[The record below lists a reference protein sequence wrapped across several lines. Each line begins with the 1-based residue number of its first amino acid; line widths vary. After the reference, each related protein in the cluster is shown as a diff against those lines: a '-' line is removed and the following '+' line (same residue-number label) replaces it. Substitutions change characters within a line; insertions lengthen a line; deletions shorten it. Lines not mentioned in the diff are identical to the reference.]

1 MSSKQVVF
9 HAHIYFDSSSIKEAE
24 KLRELS
30 QQKLTGLVLG
40 VSQLIN
46 RPIGPHPT
54 PMFEIDFYE
63 QHFGLVTEWLYK
75 NRSTLSVMIHKDVS
89 PERIEHTINALWI
102 GTPLK
107 LDLTKLDL
115 GTDLVH
121 NQIMSSDK

>member
-1 MSSKQVVF
+1 MTSKQVVF
-9 HAHIYFDSSSIKEAE
+9 HAHIYFDTASIKEAE

-30 QQKLTGLVLG
+30 HLELTSIVLG

-63 QHFGLVTEWLYK
+63 QYLGQLTEWLYK
-75 NRSTLSVMIHKDVS
+75 NRGAFSVLIHKDVS
-89 PERIEHTINALWI
+89 PERIEHTVNALWI

-115 GTDLVH
+115 GTDAVH
-121 NQIMSSDK
+121 NQIMNK